1 MGLGSPMHSSRVCHC
16 CYERRWNIFSTLIN
30 HTLRLGFNCTN
41 INCDNHSETLLSS
54 LLWLVVPPTSGA
66 TMTPLYYAA
75 LCGFQYL
82 VEHLIIEYSHH
93 MNARSGCFVTPLVAA
108 LSRRHFQTA
117 ELLHHNG
124 ADVNVRCY
132 GGETPLHSASWF
144 GDFKMIQVLLNFRAD
159 VNVWS
164 DEGWTPMHY
173 VSQGFQHSVIPN
185 VYQPLP
191 DVARL
196 LLEHGRKRADL

>member
-1 MGLGSPMHSSRVCHC
+1 M
-16 CYERRWNIFSTLIN
+16 
-30 HTLRLGFNCTN
+30 
-41 INCDNHSETLLSS
+41 
-54 LLWLVVPPTSGA
+54 
-66 TMTPLYYAA
+66 TM
-75 LCGFQYL
+75 
-82 VEHLIIEYSHH
+82 
-93 MNARSGCFVTPLVAA
+93 RSGCLVTPLVAA

-124 ADVNVRCY
+124 ADVNVCCYEGKTPLHSASWFGDFEMVQVLLNFRADVNVCSDEGWTPIHYVSQGFQHSVIPNVYQSLPDVARLLLGHGADVNVRCY
-132 GGETPLHSASWF
+132 GGETPLHSASWC

-164 DEGWTPMHY
+164 DEGWTPIHY
-173 VSQGFQHSVIPN
+173 VSQGFQNSVIPN
-185 VYQPLP
+185 VYQSLP